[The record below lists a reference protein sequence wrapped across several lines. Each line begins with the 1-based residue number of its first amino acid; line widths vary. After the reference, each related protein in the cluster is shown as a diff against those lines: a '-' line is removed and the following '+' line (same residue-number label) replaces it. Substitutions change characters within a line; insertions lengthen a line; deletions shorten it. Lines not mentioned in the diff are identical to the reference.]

1 MLGSVFKE
9 AFRATGLDYPRA
21 SVFAILLEVRI
32 GLLATGRFLTIFPAS
47 ILRFPTMRSE
57 IKVLPVDLP
66 MAHVQNV
73 LVTLKNR
80 PLSPVARLFVEC
92 AREDAKTLAK
102 KKK

>member
-1 MLGSVFKE
+1 
-9 AFRATGLDYPRA
+9 
-21 SVFAILLEVRI
+21 
-32 GLLATGRFLTIFPAS
+32 LATGHFITIFPAS
-47 ILRFPTMRSE
+47 VLKFPTMRSE

>member
-1 MLGSVFKE
+1 
-9 AFRATGLDYPRA
+9 
-21 SVFAILLEVRI
+21 
-32 GLLATGRFLTIFPAS
+32 
-47 ILRFPTMRSE
+47 MRSE

-66 MAHVQNV
+66 MAHVPNV

-80 PLSPVARLFVEC
+80 PLSPVARLFIEC